1 MRDLEYMLERISL
14 WEKLPVL
21 LLDAE
26 DQVIPWRDN
35 ILDVEGWYGEN
46 PDLMDLLLHY
56 LNGHRQTI
64 YQEQEIFAYAAVEDE
79 ETGER
84 CILGPVVL
92 EKNFHGSLRNYRNV
106 GAYLPEDGKLPCVS
120 LEYLINCVELLY
132 FAIYHEQL
140 DED

>member
-106 GAYLPEDGKLPCVS
+106 GVPAGGWEAALCFSGISDQLRGTSLFCDLP
-120 LEYLINCVELLY
+120 
-132 FAIYHEQL
+132 
-140 DED
+140 

>member
-26 DQVIPWRDN
+26 DHVIPWRDN

-64 YQEQEIFAYAAVEDE
+64 YYIV
-79 ETGER
+79 
-84 CILGPVVL
+84 C
-92 EKNFHGSLRNYRNV
+92 
-106 GAYLPEDGKLPCVS
+106 
-120 LEYLINCVELLY
+120 
-132 FAIYHEQL
+132 
-140 DED
+140 

>member
-92 EKNFHGSLRNYRNV
+92 EKNFHGRSRN
-106 GAYLPEDGKLPCVS
+106 
-120 LEYLINCVELLY
+120 
-132 FAIYHEQL
+132 
-140 DED
+140 

>member
-64 YQEQEIFAYAAVEDE
+64 IRSRKFLPTPRWRTKRPESAVFSALLCWKRIFTAASEITAMWGR
-79 ETGER
+79 TCRRMGS
-84 CILGPVVL
+84 CPVFL
-92 EKNFHGSLRNYRNV
+92 WN
-106 GAYLPEDGKLPCVS
+106 
-120 LEYLINCVELLY
+120 I
-132 FAIYHEQL
+132 
-140 DED
+140 